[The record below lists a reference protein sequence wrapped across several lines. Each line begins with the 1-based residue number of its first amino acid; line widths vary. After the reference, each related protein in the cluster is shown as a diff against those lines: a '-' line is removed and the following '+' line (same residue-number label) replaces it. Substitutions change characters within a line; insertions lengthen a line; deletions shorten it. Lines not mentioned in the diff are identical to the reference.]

1 MWDNEG
7 GKCSVVLLNDIY
19 KDDKDEKL
27 VIGKN
32 YKVKYGS
39 DNFDGVLK
47 MIDTRNRCDS
57 KINAMSNTIDT
68 DKNSAGLKHALK
80 QRDGVDSVEMDSLKN
95 ELNIVKKALEDQQT
109 IIKNLDGEL

>member
-47 MIDTRNRCDS
+47 MIGIFCY
-57 KINAMSNTIDT
+57 
-68 DKNSAGLKHALK
+68 
-80 QRDGVDSVEMDSLKN
+80 
-95 ELNIVKKALEDQQT
+95 
-109 IIKNLDGEL
+109 

>member
-27 VIGKN
+27 VIGKK

-39 DNFDGVLK
+39 DNYDGVLK
-47 MIDTRNRCDS
+47 MI
-57 KINAMSNTIDT
+57 
-68 DKNSAGLKHALK
+68 
-80 QRDGVDSVEMDSLKN
+80 GVFFFYYSF
-95 ELNIVKKALEDQQT
+95 
-109 IIKNLDGEL
+109 NL